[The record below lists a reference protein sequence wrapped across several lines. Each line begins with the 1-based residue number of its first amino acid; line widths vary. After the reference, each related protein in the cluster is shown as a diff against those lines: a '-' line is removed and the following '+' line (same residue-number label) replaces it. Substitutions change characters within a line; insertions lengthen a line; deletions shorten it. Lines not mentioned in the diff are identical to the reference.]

1 MLWIQKKTHELP
13 INLNVFQKQRNPFKN
28 IAEVKEWQEKK
39 KIKYQLKKELQ
50 ILIQN
55 AFEAKLDEPVANS
68 DTLKLVETD

>member
-1 MLWIQKKTHELP
+1 MYFRKK
-13 INLNVFQKQRNPFKN
+13 RNSFKN

-55 AFEAKLDEPVANS
+55 AFKAKLDEPVATS